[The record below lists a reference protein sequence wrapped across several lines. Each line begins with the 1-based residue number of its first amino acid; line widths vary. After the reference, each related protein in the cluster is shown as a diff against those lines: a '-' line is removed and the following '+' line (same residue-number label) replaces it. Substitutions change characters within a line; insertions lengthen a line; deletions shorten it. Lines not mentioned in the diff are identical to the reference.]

1 MSLRSEGSS
10 VLGWMSIACWI
21 IVYSPQIYENY
32 DLQSGE
38 GLSISF
44 VIIWLLGDVSN
55 LVGASMAGLLPTII
69 LLAVYYTFCDIILLV
84 QIYYY
89 RWRASSL
96 QTTPQGALQDAHE
109 TDPLL
114 ESSIPSDESSETSP
128 KKTRTKQH
136 VLLGRAALYFYATLF
151 VSLTGVVAFFVNRAN
166 RHDETQNPTDPTGG
180 GADEEILEWKIKN
193 AKTKCTGLSL
203 GMFIFALGGNLT
215 YVLSIVVASTSKRH
229 LVANASWLAGSG
241 LTMFLD
247 FIVLY
252 QFFHYRS
259 LAQKASRVNQP

>member
-69 LLAVYYTFCDIILLV
+69 LLAVY
-84 QIYYY
+84 
-89 RWRASSL
+89 
-96 QTTPQGALQDAHE
+96 GALQDAHE

-180 GADEEILEWKIKN
+180 GADEEILEWKISSRIPQIFKN